1 MQKGEQFMADSLVI
15 IVASNSKTLITAT
28 LSGSDGRLS
37 GVTSLPLPEVEGSNG
52 SSPLAIS
59 PDRQKLY
66 VAFRGTPHAVLSFKI
81 DYAGRKLDYLGQS
94 PLADSMA
101 YISTD
106 ATGRWL
112 FSASYSGGKFAINP
126 IGADGVAGDIRQALD
141 IGPKA
146 HCAVRALDNSK
157 VYVVSLGTDSILRFG
172 FNAETGAVEPL
183 PAAATTP
190 KGTGPRHLIFD
201 RSGRFAYVVNELIG
215 TVDAYAVD
223 AEGAFT
229 RIQSAD
235 ITADGFT
242 GKPQAAD
249 IHLTPDG
256 RLLYASERGSNTMA
270 GFTVDSGSGR
280 LTPAG
285 KIAVPAAPRGFAI
298 SPDGRH
304 MVCLGDKD
312 GKAAV
317 LAIDAASGRL
327 TEVERIDAGDGPNW
341 VEILPL
347 AG

>member
-1 MQKGEQFMADSLVI
+1 MADSLVI

-28 LSGSDGRLS
+28 LSGTDGRLS
-37 GVTSLPLPEVEGSNG
+37 GVTSLPLPGVEGSNG
-52 SSPLAIS
+52 SSPMAIS

-66 VAFRGTPHAVLSFKI
+66 VAFRGTPYAVLSFGI
-81 DYAGRKLDYLGQS
+81 DHAGRKLDYLGRA

-101 YISTD
+101 HISTD

-112 FSASYSGGKFAINP
+112 FSASYSGGKFAINS
-126 IGADGVAGDIRQALD
+126 IGADGVAGDTRQVLD

-146 HCAVRALDNSK
+146 HCAMRSPDNSQ

-172 FNAETGAVEPL
+172 FDAMTGALKNL
-183 PAAATTP
+183 PPAATTP
-190 KGTGPRHLIFD
+190 AGTGPRHLVFGQE
-201 RSGRFAYVVNELIG
+201 GRFAYVVNELSG

-223 AEGAFT
+223 DKGAFT

-242 GKPQAAD
+242 GTPQSAD

-256 RLLYASERGSNTMA
+256 RLLYASERGSNTLA
-270 GFTVDSGSGR
+270 GFMVDPGSGR

-285 KIAVPAAPRGFAI
+285 KVSVPAAPRGFAI

-304 MVCLGDKD
+304 IVTLGDRA
-312 GKAAV
+312 GTAVV
-317 LAIDAASGRL
+317 LAIDPASGKL
-327 TEVERIDAGDGPNW
+327 SPVDEVKAGDGPNW